1 MSQTEQLPT
10 LPLKSKLPVL
20 CGTIL
25 ISEIIVVYLAFLVG
39 YGLRPVSLTWF
50 IVGASVITVLC
61 IAAAATLPRKALGSG
76 IGLTLGHIA
85 QVCVLLTAFVLP
97 TMLIVGLIYTAM
109 WIVAV
114 YWGKRIDREATEW
127 AKQAIADA
135 EAKRGKKS

>member
-1 MSQTEQLPT
+1 MSQPLPT

-25 ISEIIVVYLAFLVG
+25 ISEMLVVYLAFLVG
-39 YGLRPVSLTWF
+39 YGLRPVSLTWL

-61 IAAAATLPRKALGSG
+61 IVAAATLPRKALGSG
-76 IGLTLGHIA
+76 IGVQLGHVA

-97 TMLIVGLIYTAM
+97 AMLIVGVIFTAM

-127 AKQAIADA
+127 AKEEIAA
-135 EAKRGKKS
+135 ATKKKS